1 VSTCI
6 WTLTLQPV
14 MGRRDV
20 ETHDRAH
27 VGTRPVACKLTR
39 QSTAEH
45 MSEEAAMQSLTP
57 TPVDPQERS
66 LGAKDEAGLADD
78 GAAAHLSTVRL
89 QPHVKAAELRP
100 GDVVQQCD
108 WSLHVCEVDVIHGAV
123 TLAVTEFGFQLHYAA
138 DEHVQLQ
145 LDDPLSQV
153 ICDERGASK

>member
-6 WTLTLQPV
+6 RTPTLQPV

-27 VGTRPVACKLTR
+27 VGTRPAGWKLR
-39 QSTAEH
+39 RHSTAEH
-45 MSEEAAMQSLTP
+45 MSEEAAMQNLKP

-78 GAAAHLSTVRL
+78 GAAAHVSTVRL
-89 QPHVKAAELRP
+89 QPHVRAAELRP

-108 WSLHVCEVDVIHGAV
+108 WSLHVCEVDVIRGAV
-123 TLAVTEFGFQLHYAA
+123 TIAVAEFGFRLHYAA
-138 DEHVQLQ
+138 DEQVQLR
-145 LDDPLSQV
+145 LDDPLSRV